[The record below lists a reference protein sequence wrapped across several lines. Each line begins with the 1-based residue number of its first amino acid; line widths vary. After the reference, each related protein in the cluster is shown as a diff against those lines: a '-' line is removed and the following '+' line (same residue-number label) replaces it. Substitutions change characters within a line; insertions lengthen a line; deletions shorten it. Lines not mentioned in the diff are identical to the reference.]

1 MLVGQVASSP
11 RRLITA
17 LVRSSENSDFD
28 LMSGVTAPSDGEELG
43 FLSRRNGRCS
53 LANRQHCDLSE
64 EIATLERGDILAV
77 S

>member
-1 MLVGQVASSP
+1 
-11 RRLITA
+11 
-17 LVRSSENSDFD
+17 
-28 LMSGVTAPSDGEELG
+28 MSGVTAPSDGEELG